1 MAKIDLN
8 RERGVRVTNKPSGGL
23 DYNFGGVYA
32 GINAQ
37 QKANDALAKGMNH
50 VGRVLTGI
58 YDDMAATRNRQ
69 ETLAG
74 ETAYFDIQEQTNQKI
89 LQQIEAGEF
98 DGAGGQDKFREACEK
113 AQNANNE
120 RFLKWCDKN
129 ASTDEVQDMLILRSK
144 QADARNFA
152 HLGGVM
158 ARHAVHLTRTTA
170 EDGIARGIEN
180 MDKGLVRLW
189 VDSLEEVESPE
200 LREARK
206 LKAFNQIDRRAVEL
220 RISEGNSIVNAQQQE
235 KHFEALYNDLQSGKY
250 DGLYKSQIKKFVAD
264 INKGLNSGEYRSEI
278 RQCSAMMAK
287 DLTEMSSGQFDE
299 WEKQSVAEINAK
311 EHLSDEEKEF
321 YREKV
326 SARRRS
332 LQRNFVE
339 NAQAQ
344 YRDASMRLLES
355 AYKDDRGDVDL
366 NYDFVG
372 GQMREAARR
381 KIDAM
386 QDAYFSDGE
395 AALKYDRDFHSV
407 MSDISSYKNE
417 KDKDGMEL
425 RSLLFRTQEFS
436 REHRKLLINALYGK
450 ANGRVPDKWSTESW
464 DSFGGQIDE
473 MFEWYDVKETPSEEK
488 VNMAEDSRSVAFYQM
503 RNSIMADVEKLG
515 LTPLQAQEYLQKH
528 PVYKRLRDKQSY
540 ADAVGFLTG
549 FTVKPVEDRK
559 NSNQPQ
565 TNLST
570 LWGM

>member
-180 MDKGLVRLW
+180 MDKGLVGLW

-200 LREARK
+200 LREARYS
-206 LKAFNQIDRRAVEL
+206 KA
-220 RISEGNSIVNAQQQE
+220 
-235 KHFEALYNDLQSGKY
+235 
-250 DGLYKSQIKKFVAD
+250 
-264 INKGLNSGEYRSEI
+264 
-278 RQCSAMMAK
+278 CSAIDERKLALLRGQLGNASNPDDIDKVWNYAKEGGAYNGVSAFEREKFDIFAISARNGAIAGEAKKAAK
-287 DLTEMSSGQFDE
+287 DLDDKLGAAKAGLGVSRMEAVERASVFVGERIDKIVDGAANKDAYMEKVESILSESGWTEEKKAIEREKALAAFEDNKTKLRRGIEAKFREQAENVLKTAVEGGGEVPSDTLGDWEYIRAKREIYGYRDEAKMTPEQKAKRSQDFFGLVLDASRYSPQTDPAGVKLAALIKEAQCYPENRSKQLMRVLYDAQFG
-299 WEKQSVAEINAK
+299 SAPNAK
-311 EHLSDEEKEF
+311 WSADDTKEF
-321 YREKV
+321 NKQFEEICLIGKGQWTVWGDDDVEDGAAYLDMRNRVLNAAK
-326 SARRRS
+326 ARGLS
-332 LQRNFVE
+332 LSETLNEMKEDPF
-339 NAQAQ
+339 
-344 YRDASMRLLES
+344 
-355 AYKDDRGDVDL
+355 YKHIFDI
-366 NYDFVG
+366 NN
-372 GQMREAARR
+372 QREA
-381 KIDAM
+381 
-386 QDAYFSDGE
+386 
-395 AALKYDRDFHSV
+395 LKF
-407 MSDISSYKNE
+407 IQ
-417 KDKDGMEL
+417 G
-425 RSLLFRTQEFS
+425 
-436 REHRKLLINALYGK
+436 
-450 ANGRVPDKWSTESW
+450 
-464 DSFGGQIDE
+464 
-473 MFEWYDVKETPSEEK
+473 VKE
-488 VNMAEDSRSVAFYQM
+488 R
-503 RNSIMADVEKLG
+503 
-515 LTPLQAQEYLQKH
+515 
-528 PVYKRLRDKQSY
+528 
-540 ADAVGFLTG
+540 
-549 FTVKPVEDRK
+549 
-559 NSNQPQ
+559 
-565 TNLST
+565 
-570 LWGM
+570 